1 MPDGFRFLFAKNCLC
16 EEVASLNEATHMTK
30 YTQLSQ
36 EEREILFIMRKQG
49 MTYRSI
55 AAAMNRDHSALVREY
70 NRNTK
75 SVELGYLPDTAHQ
88 LAKTRKA
95 KHGPKIDRYPQL
107 KEEVI
112 KLMREDRY
120 SPEIIA
126 GRLKEQGAEIRI
138 SSESIYQFIYS
149 EEGVKQQLYKLLMR
163 SRPKRN
169 QYYGRKTRSNYGI
182 PERVSISERPILNP
196 NEFGNFEA
204 DLTFFT
210 GNKSINLSTMVER
223 KTGYLV
229 ANLNNSKHSDNIAL
243 KMMHNVMLFPK
254 KHRRSITFDNGKE
267 FVGHQLI
274 KQVTGTPTYFCNPGS
289 PWQKPYVET
298 THALLH
304 RFIPKKTDAK
314 TLTQEIVEN
323 AIIKLNNLPRKRHG
337 FKTPAE
343 MLVEEKIYL
352 RGALRA

>member
-1 MPDGFRFLFAKNCLC
+1 
-16 EEVASLNEATHMTK
+16 MTE

-36 EEREILFIMRKQG
+36 KEREELFIMRKQG
-49 MTYRSI
+49 VTYRNI
-55 AAAMNRDHSALVREY
+55 AIAMNRDHSALVREY

-75 SVELGYLPDTAHQ
+75 SVELSYLPDTAHQ
-88 LAKTRKA
+88 LALTRKA
-95 KHGPKIDRYPQL
+95 RHGRKIDRYPKL
-107 KEEVI
+107 KEEII

-120 SPEIIA
+120 SPEIVA
-126 GRLKEQGAEIRI
+126 GRLKQQGSKVTI
-138 SSESIYQFIYS
+138 SHESIYQFIYS
-149 EEGVKQQLYKLLMR
+149 QDGAKQQLYKLLMR

-182 PERVSISERPILNP
+182 PERVSISERPILDP
-196 NEFGNFEA
+196 KEFGNFEA
-204 DLTFFT
+204 DLTFFA

-229 ANLNNSKHSDNIAL
+229 ANLNASKHSGSIAL
-243 KMMHNVMLFPK
+243 KMVHNVLKFPK

-274 KQVTGTPTYFCNPGS
+274 KQVTGAPTYFCNPGS

-314 TLTQEIVEN
+314 LLTQEIVNN

-352 RGALRA
+352 LGVLRA

>member
-1 MPDGFRFLFAKNCLC
+1 
-16 EEVASLNEATHMTK
+16 MTK

-36 EEREILFIMRKQG
+36 EEREKLFIMRKQG
-49 MTYRSI
+49 ATYRNI
-55 AAAMNRDHSALVREY
+55 AITMNRDHSALVREY
-70 NRNTK
+70 NRNIK
-75 SVELGYLPDTAHQ
+75 SVELSYLPDSAHQ
-88 LAKTRKA
+88 LALERKA
-95 KHGPKIDRYPQL
+95 RHGKKIDRYPKL
-107 KEEVI
+107 KEDII

-126 GRLKEQGAEIRI
+126 GRLKEQGEKIRV
-138 SSESIYQFIYS
+138 SHETIYQFIYS
-149 EEGVKQQLYKLLMR
+149 QEGIKQQLYKLLMR

-182 PERVSISERPILNP
+182 PERVSISERPALNP
-196 NEFGNFEA
+196 KEFGNFEA

-229 ANLNNSKHSDNIAL
+229 ANLNNSKHSDNITL
-243 KMMHNVMLFPK
+243 KMTHNIMRFPR
-254 KHRRSITFDNGKE
+254 KHRHSITFDNGKE

-274 KQVTGTPTYFCNPGS
+274 KKVAGVPTYFCNPGS

-314 TLTQEIVEN
+314 TLTQEIVNN
-323 AIIKLNNLPRKRHG
+323 AITKLNNLPRKRHG
-337 FKTPAE
+337 FRTPTE

-352 RGALRA
+352 LGALRA

>member
-1 MPDGFRFLFAKNCLC
+1 
-16 EEVASLNEATHMTK
+16 
-30 YTQLSQ
+30 
-36 EEREILFIMRKQG
+36 
-49 MTYRSI
+49 
-55 AAAMNRDHSALVREY
+55 VREY
-70 NRNTK
+70 NRNAK
-75 SVELGYLPDTAHQ
+75 SVELGYLPDTAQQ
-88 LAKTRKA
+88 LAEKRKA
-95 KHGPKIDRYPQL
+95 KHGRKIDRYPQL
-107 KEEVI
+107 KEEII
-112 KLMREDRY
+112 KLMQEDRY
-120 SPEIIA
+120 SPEIVA
-126 GRLKEQGAEIRI
+126 GRLKKRGTKITI
-138 SSESIYQFIYS
+138 SHESIYQFIYS
-149 EEGVKQQLYKLLMR
+149 QEGAKQQLYKLLMR

-169 QYYGRKTRSNYGI
+169 QHYGRKTRSNYGM
-182 PERVSISERPILNP
+182 PERVSISERPILDP
-196 NEFGNFEA
+196 KEFGNFEA
-204 DLTFFT
+204 DLTFFA

-229 ANLNNSKHSDNIAL
+229 ANLNASKHSDNIAL
-243 KMMHNVMLFPK
+243 KMVHNVLKFSK

-274 KQVTGTPTYFCNPGS
+274 KQVTGVSTYFCSPGS

-314 TLTQEIVEN
+314 LLTQEIVNN
-323 AIIKLNNLPRKRHG
+323 AITKLNNLPRKRHG

>member
-1 MPDGFRFLFAKNCLC
+1 MLAKNYLC
-16 EEVASLNEATHMTK
+16 ETSSILEEATQMTE

-36 EEREILFIMRKQG
+36 EEREKLFIIRNQG
-49 MTYRSI
+49 MTYRNI
-55 AAAMNRDHSALVREY
+55 AIAINRDHSALVREY

-75 SVELGYLPDTAHQ
+75 SVALGYLPDSAHQ
-88 LAKTRKA
+88 LALERKA
-95 KHGPKIDRYPQL
+95 RHGRKIDRYPQL
-107 KEEVI
+107 KEEII

-120 SPEIIA
+120 SPEMIA
-126 GRLKEQGAEIRI
+126 GRLWEQGSKVTI
-138 SSESIYQFIYS
+138 SHESIYQFIYS
-149 EEGVKQQLYKLLMR
+149 EAGVEQQLYKYLMR

-169 QYYGRKTRSNYGI
+169 QYYGRKARSNYGI
-182 PERVSISERPILNP
+182 PGRVAISERPILNP
-196 NEFGNFEA
+196 KEFGNFEA

-229 ANLNNSKHSDNIAL
+229 ANLNESKHSDNIAV
-243 KMMHNVMLFPK
+243 MMMRNVMRFPR

-274 KQVTGTPTYFCNPGS
+274 KQITGIPTYFCNPGS

-304 RFIPKKTDAK
+304 RFIPKKTDAR
-314 TLTQEIVEN
+314 TLTQETVRD
-323 AIIKLNNLPRKRHG
+323 AITKLNNLPRKRHG

-343 MLVEEKIYL
+343 MLVKEKIYL
-352 RGALRA
+352 LGALRA

>member
-1 MPDGFRFLFAKNCLC
+1 
-16 EEVASLNEATHMTK
+16 MTE

-36 EEREILFIMRKQG
+36 EEREKLFLLKKQDLSLRTIGKIMH
-49 MTYRSI
+49 RS
-55 AAAMNRDHSALVREY
+55 HSTLSREL
-70 NRNTK
+70 NRNSCEIK
-75 SVELGYLPDTAHQ
+75 SLGYLPDRAHQ
-88 LAKTRKA
+88 FASFRKA
-95 KHGPKIDRYPQL
+95 KLGLKIDRYPWL
-107 KEEVI
+107 KQEII
-112 KLMREDRY
+112 KLMQEDRY

-126 GRLKEQGAEIRI
+126 GRLKQQGSNVTISAET
-138 SSESIYQFIYS
+138 IYQFIYS
-149 EEGVKQQLYKLLMR
+149 QEGIKQQLYKLLMR

-169 QYYGRKTRSNYGI
+169 QCYGRRTRSNYGI
-182 PERVSISERPILNP
+182 PERISISERPALNP
-196 NEFGNFEA
+196 QEFGNFEA
-204 DLTFFT
+204 DLTFFA

-229 ANLNNSKHSDNIAL
+229 ANLNVSKHSDNITL
-243 KMMHNVMLFPK
+243 KMMYNVMHFPR

-274 KQVTGTPTYFCNPGS
+274 KQITGISTYFCSPGS

-314 TLTQEIVEN
+314 TLTQEIVNN
-323 AIIKLNNLPRKRHG
+323 AITKLNNLPRKRHG

-343 MLVEEKIYL
+343 MLIEEKIYL

>member
-1 MPDGFRFLFAKNCLC
+1 
-16 EEVASLNEATHMTK
+16 MTE

-36 EEREILFIMRKQG
+36 EEREKLFIMRKQG
-49 MTYRSI
+49 ATYRNI
-55 AAAMNRDHSALVREY
+55 AIALNRDHSTLVREY

-75 SVELGYLPDTAHQ
+75 SVELGYLPDSAHQ
-88 LAKTRKA
+88 LALERKA
-95 KHGPKIDRYPQL
+95 RHGRKIDRYPKL
-107 KEEVI
+107 KEEII

-120 SPEIIA
+120 SPEIIS
-126 GRLKEQGAEIRI
+126 GRLKKQGAKITI

-149 EEGVKQQLYKLLMR
+149 QEGIKQQLYKLLMR

-169 QYYGRKTRSNYGI
+169 QYYGRRTRSSYGI
-182 PERVSISERPILNP
+182 PDRISINERPVLNP

-204 DLTFFT
+204 DLTFFA

-229 ANLNNSKHSDNIAL
+229 ANLNSSKHSDNIAL
-243 KMMHNVMLFPK
+243 KMMHNLISFPRK
-254 KHRRSITFDNGKE
+254 SRRSITFDNGKE
-267 FVGHQLI
+267 FVGHLLI

-337 FKTPAE
+337 FRTPAE
-343 MLVEEKIYL
+343 MLLEEKIYL